1 MWHIDQKV
9 VCVDAHP
16 VTTVSSTYLEVGKTY
31 IISGIRKGCCEVELD
46 VGIVNH
52 NNEQTCSSCGK
63 KGFDSI
69 GWKRASRFRPLD
81 PLEDQME
88 RLEKEGEPI
97 EEHQPEIA

>member
-1 MWHIDQKV
+1 MWHIDQKA
-9 VCVDAHP
+9 VCVDDASGGGFGA
-16 VTTVSSTYLEVGKTY
+16 TNLEQGNVYT
-31 IISGIRKGCCEVELD
+31 IFGIRKGCCEIELD
-46 VGIVNH
+46 VGIPNIDGRLG
-52 NNEQTCSSCGK
+52 CMCCGATEST
-63 KGFDSI
+63 SI